1 MSGDSKFFLT
11 EEDLKKINGKAVYF
25 ETKGNSWEDDKNN
38 LYLPLYEGR
47 MIWHYNHRLNSMIF
61 ADIGKKRKALSIET
75 APIQYQNANFSIHP
89 NYWVKKNHIEENIPI
104 EYSKEWF
111 LAYRNI
117 TGATNERTFIA
128 TIIPKTAV
136 GHSINLILSDCP
148 SEIISLLLANFNSI
162 VFDYIVRLKIPGNN
176 LGNFIVEQFPIIP
189 VERYKKKIKEIIIK
203 NVLELVYSSNDI
215 KQFAADLN
223 YSNKPIKWDENR
235 RKLLQSELDA
245 IFAILYKVDENDL
258 AFILNSFKTL
268 ERKEREEYGEFRTK
282 KMVINAYNKFSKQK
296 ELFE

>member
-1 MSGDSKFFLT
+1 M
-11 EEDLKKINGKAVYF
+11 
-25 ETKGNSWEDDKNN
+25 
-38 LYLPLYEGR
+38 
-47 MIWHYNHRLNSMIF
+47 
-61 ADIGKKRKALSIET
+61 
-75 APIQYQNANFSIHP
+75 
-89 NYWVKKNHIEENIPI
+89 
-104 EYSKEWF
+104 
-111 LAYRNI
+111 
-117 TGATNERTFIA
+117 
-128 TIIPKTAV
+128 
-136 GHSINLILSDCP
+136 
-148 SEIISLLLANFNSI
+148 
-162 VFDYIVRLKIPGNN
+162 KIPGNN

-189 VERYKKKIKEIIIK
+189 VLRYKKKIKEIIIK

-245 IFAILYKVDENDL
+245 IFAILYNVDENDL

-282 KMVINAYNKFSKQK
+282 KMVINAYNKFSKQN